1 MPVLRENELLDH
13 MRPYLAPEDENSG
26 TGNLLPF
33 HRSSQHQPSF
43 GSSTLDLIDEAAH
56 RIAETNRFASES
68 LARVDSLAR
77 QAMEQLS
84 AAEKRIA
91 KAEADRAEA
100 EATLEQL
107 REKLERDFFSKLEQ
121 LKQLKEE
128 ADARITSAEDK
139 LREAEARAQ
148 SAEERAEA
156 MEETFK
162 RIEAAVS
169 SKILDKTRYS
179 AVNMASKQLD
189 RIEAAVSSK
198 ILDKSSYSAVNM
210 VSK

>member
-13 MRPYLAPEDENSG
+13 MRPYLAPEDEDSG
-26 TGNLLPF
+26 MGNLLPF

-148 SAEERAEA
+148 SAEERAKA
-156 MEETFK
+156 MEETF
-162 RIEAAVS
+162 E
-169 SKILDKTRYS
+169 
-179 AVNMASKQLD
+179 

-198 ILDKSSYSAVNM
+198 ILDKSRYSAVNM
-210 VSK
+210 ASKQTLGTSASS

>member
-1 MPVLRENELLDH
+1 MPALRENELLDH

-26 TGNLLPF
+26 MGNLLPF

-43 GSSTLDLIDEAAH
+43 GSSTLDLIDEAAN

>member
-1 MPVLRENELLDH
+1 MKIFRESPIRFWRKPMPVLRENELLDH

-26 TGNLLPF
+26 MGNLLPF

-139 LREAEARAQ
+139 LREAEARAH
-148 SAEERAEA
+148 SAEERAKA

-169 SKILDKTRYS
+169 SKILDKSCYS
-179 AVNMASKQLD
+179 AVNMASKKLV
-189 RIEAAVSSK
+189 ETCASS
-198 ILDKSSYSAVNM
+198 
-210 VSK
+210 

>member
-26 TGNLLPF
+26 MGNLLPF
-33 HRSSQHQPSF
+33 HRSFRHQPSL
-43 GSSTLDLIDEAAH
+43 GSGTLDLIDEAAN

-169 SKILDKTRYS
+169 SKILDKSRYS
-179 AVNMASKQLD
+179 TVNMASNAYRD
-189 RIEAAVSSK
+189 VR
-198 ILDKSSYSAVNM
+198 
-210 VSK
+210 

>member
-13 MRPYLAPEDENSG
+13 MRPYLAPEDEDSG
-26 TGNLLPF
+26 MGNLLPF
-33 HRSSQHQPSF
+33 HRSSRHQPSF

-56 RIAETNRFASES
+56 RIAETNRFAAES
-68 LARVDSLAR
+68 LSRVDSLAR

-162 RIEAAVS
+162 RIEAAVT